1 VLDEGVVLEGLLQK
15 VTQAGVVCG
24 GGVKDDV
31 HQLVNIEDGSRL
43 KVKAS
48 DDGVFIG

>member
-1 VLDEGVVLEGLLQK
+1 VLDEGVVLEGLLHK
-15 VTQAGVVCG
+15 VTQAGIVC

-31 HQLVNIEDGSRL
+31 HQLLNIEDGSRL